1 MFFIAM
7 EVLDGDLHVMGGKD
21 ENGILLDKDI
31 LVGMATRTV
40 KESRRCNQY
49 KRSNSVCVKVR
60 MQERLVKEKVENLN
74 RSEVI
79 HVLDTDEEEFVV
91 DHVLEEEEDDDEF
104 ADDEFHDGYDL
115 NLW

>member
-1 MFFIAM
+1 M

-60 MQERLVKEKVENLN
+60 MRERLVKEKVERLN

-79 HVLDTDEEEFVV
+79 HVLESDEEEFVAE
-91 DHVLEEEEDDDEF
+91 VLLEDNDDDF
-104 ADDEFHDGYDL
+104 VNDDFDDGL
-115 NLW
+115 GFNIWQ